1 MTRSISIRI
10 IGLVI
15 ELFKMP
21 IDTFPVVET
30 TGYISNIVRE
40 NIACGFNRMTTSI
53 SIRIIGLVTGL
64 VKMSIDTFPDSFELA
79 AKACPVKIIT

>member
-1 MTRSISIRI
+1 MLVDTFPVVETTGYIQTLLEKNIASFNRMTRSISIRI

-30 TGYISNIVRE
+30 TGYISNISRE
-40 NIACGFNRMTTSI
+40 KHCLWFQPHDDKY
-53 SIRIIGLVTGL
+53 LH
-64 VKMSIDTFPDSFELA
+64 
-79 AKACPVKIIT
+79 